1 MRHLIL
7 LLAALSASC
16 SSTLPS
22 FKTYKLDVQQGNV
35 VTSKMMLQLKPGMT
49 KSQVRYL
56 LGTPLLQDSF
66 HTDRWDYL
74 YEMNRDGKVIERRRV
89 VMEFGEQG
97 LKTVRGDII
106 PGGQPGAE
114 NAPVASVEDVTT
126 ATSNKTLLNEDPK
139 KGWLDRFKFWADDEP
154 AVQPKSGAPKVYQ
167 GPLDKVVDASPKPVV
182 EEPVVEK
189 STELPVALEKPAEL
203 PVVVE
208 EAKVVAEQVVVPE
221 PVPNQQAQ
229 SQALQEEAKDA
240 VVDTKTPDQ
249 ALIEKRVALWA
260 NAWRNKNVT
269 EYLGYYSSQFKPEGM
284 SKKAWL
290 AQRKQRLSKQGE
302 IKLTLESV
310 AVRAD
315 AKQAVAEFVQHYSAS
330 GYSDHVVKVLSFE
343 RTQNEWMIVKE
354 LVKGKADSQ
363 QSTITQ
369 TSPTAEVVEAGKPRE
384 LTVDEKTDGPPVRKQ
399 VTEPKEEVVI
409 PPAKIDPQPAPA
421 PAPEVKKAIEKPVEQ
436 SVPQPAVKPAEK
448 LQPNK
453 NKPLPEEGEPGYFER
468 MLEKI
473 GF

>member
-7 LLAALSASC
+7 LLAVLSASC

-66 HTDRWDYL
+66 HPDRWDYL

-126 ATSNKTLLNEDPK
+126 ATSNKGLLNEDPK
-139 KGWLDRFKFWADDEP
+139 KGWVDRFKFWADDEP
-154 AVQPKSGAPKVYQ
+154 AAQPKSGAPKVYQ
-167 GPLDKVVDASPKPVV
+167 GPMDKVVDASPKPVV

-189 STELPVALEKPAEL
+189 SAELPVA
-203 PVVVE
+203 VE
-208 EAKVVAEQVVVPE
+208 EAKAVAENVIVSE
-221 PVPNQQAQ
+221 PVANQQDQ
-229 SQALQEEAKDA
+229 PQALQEAPRDV

-249 ALIEKRVALWA
+249 ALIEKRVASWS

-269 EYLGYYSSQFKPEGM
+269 EYLGYYSNQFKPEGL

-290 AQRKQRLSKQGE
+290 AQRKQRLLKQGE
-302 IKLTLESV
+302 IKLSLENV
-310 AVRAD
+310 VVRTEG
-315 AKQAVAEFVQHYSAS
+315 KQAFAEFVQHYSAS

-343 RTQNEWMIVKE
+343 RTQNEWMIVRE
-354 LVKGKADSQ
+354 LVTGKADPQKS
-363 QSTITQ
+363 SA
-369 TSPTAEVVEAGKPRE
+369 AEVRESSEPLEAGKPRE

-399 VTEPKEEVVI
+399 ATETKEDVPV
-409 PPAKIDPQPAPA
+409 PPAKTDVEPVVV
-421 PAPEVKKAIEKPVEQ
+421 PEVKKAIEKPVEK
-436 SVPQPAVKPAEK
+436 SVPQTTVKPVEK

>member
-7 LLAALSASC
+7 LLAVLSASC

-66 HTDRWDYL
+66 HPDRWDYL

-114 NAPVASVEDVTT
+114 NAAVASVEDVTT
-126 ATSNKTLLNEDPK
+126 ATSNKALLNEDPK

-154 AVQPKSGAPKVYQ
+154 AVQPKSGVPKVYQ
-167 GPLDKVVDASPKPVV
+167 GPMDKVVDASPKPIV
-182 EEPVVEK
+182 EESIIEQ
-189 STELPVALEKPAEL
+189 PAEL

-208 EAKVVAEQVVVPE
+208 EAKAVAENAIAPE
-221 PVPNQQAQ
+221 SVANQPDQP
-229 SQALQEEAKDA
+229 QALQDA
-240 VVDTKTPDQ
+240 PKELGSDAKTPDQ
-249 ALIEKRVALWA
+249 TLIEKRVTSWA
-260 NAWRNKNVT
+260 NAWRTKNVT
-269 EYLGYYSSQFKPEGM
+269 EYLGYYSNQFKPEGM

-302 IKLTLESV
+302 IKLSLENV
-310 AVRAD
+310 EVRFEG
-315 AKQAVAEFVQHYSAS
+315 KRAVAEFIQHYSAS

-343 RTQNEWMIVKE
+343 RNQNEWMIVRE
-354 LVKGKADSQ
+354 LVTGKADSQ
-363 QSTITQ
+363 KSTLTEA
-369 TSPTAEVVEAGKPRE
+369 SPTSDVVEAGKPRE
-384 LTVDEKTDGPPVRKQ
+384 LTPDEKTDGPPVRKQ
-399 VTEPKEEVVI
+399 PVEPKEDVVV
-409 PPAKIDPQPAPA
+409 PPAKAEPDPVAP
-421 PAPEVKKAIEKPVEQ
+421 PEVEKAVEKPVKK
-436 SVPQPAVKPAEK
+436 SVPQPAVKPVEK
-448 LQPNK
+448 LQPK
-453 NKPLPEEGEPGYFER
+453 TNKPMPEEGEPGYFER

>member
-7 LLAALSASC
+7 LLAVLSASC

-66 HTDRWDYL
+66 HPDRWDYL

-126 ATSNKTLLNEDPK
+126 ATSNKGLLNEDPK
-139 KGWLDRFKFWADDEP
+139 KGWVDRFKFWADDEP
-154 AVQPKSGAPKVYQ
+154 AAQPKSGAPKVYQ
-167 GPLDKVVDASPKPVV
+167 GPMDKVVDASPKPVV

-189 STELPVALEKPAEL
+189 SAELPVA
-203 PVVVE
+203 VE
-208 EAKVVAEQVVVPE
+208 EAKAVAENVIVSE
-221 PVPNQQAQ
+221 PVANQQDQ
-229 SQALQEEAKDA
+229 PQALQEAPRD
-240 VVDTKTPDQ
+240 VVIDTKTPDQ
-249 ALIEKRVALWA
+249 ALIEKRVASWS

-269 EYLGYYSSQFKPEGM
+269 EYLGYYSNQFKPEGL

-290 AQRKQRLSKQGE
+290 AQRKQRLLKQGE
-302 IKLTLESV
+302 IKLSLENV
-310 AVRAD
+310 VVRTEG
-315 AKQAVAEFVQHYSAS
+315 KQAFAEFVQHYSAS

-343 RTQNEWMIVKE
+343 RTQNEWMIVRE
-354 LVKGKADSQ
+354 LVTGKADPQKS
-363 QSTITQ
+363 SA
-369 TSPTAEVVEAGKPRE
+369 AEVRESSEPLEAGKPRE

-399 VTEPKEEVVI
+399 ATETKEDVPV
-409 PPAKIDPQPAPA
+409 PPAKTDVEPVVV
-421 PAPEVKKAIEKPVEQ
+421 PEVKKAIEKPVEK
-436 SVPQPAVKPAEK
+436 SVPQTTVKPVEK
-448 LQPNK
+448 LQSNK

>member
-7 LLAALSASC
+7 LLAVLSASC

-167 GPLDKVVDASPKPVV
+167 GPMDKVVDATPKPVV
-182 EEPVVEK
+182 EEPVVEQ
-189 STELPVALEKPAEL
+189 SAEL
-203 PVVVE
+203 PAVVE
-208 EAKVVAEQVVVPE
+208 EAKVVAENVIVPE
-221 PVPNQQAQ
+221 PVINQPDQPQ
-229 SQALQEEAKDA
+229 VLQKAPKE
-240 VVDTKTPDQ
+240 VVGDTKTPDQ
-249 ALIEKRVALWA
+249 TLIEKRVTSWA

-290 AQRKQRLSKQGE
+290 VQRKQRLSKQGE
-302 IKLTLESV
+302 IKLSLENLE
-310 AVRAD
+310 VRAEG
-315 AKQAVAEFVQHYSAS
+315 KQAVAEFVQHYSAS

-343 RTQNEWMIVKE
+343 RIQNEWMIVRE
-354 LVKGKADSQ
+354 LVSGKTGSQ
-363 QSTITQ
+363 KSTMTEALAA
-369 TSPTAEVVEAGKPRE
+369 PEVVEAGKPRE
-384 LTVDEKTDGPPVRKQ
+384 LTMDEKTDGPPVRKPAI
-399 VTEPKEEVVI
+399 EPKENVVV
-409 PPAKIDPQPAPA
+409 PPAKTESEPVVVPSEPVVV
-421 PAPEVKKAIEKPVEQ
+421 PEVEKAVEKPVKK
-436 SVPQPAVKPAEK
+436 SVPQPAVKPVEK
-448 LQPNK
+448 LQPK
-453 NKPLPEEGEPGYFER
+453 TTKPMPEEGEPGYFER

>member
-7 LLAALSASC
+7 LLAILSASC

-35 VTSKMMLQLKPGMT
+35 VTSKMMMQLKPGMT

-56 LGTPLLQDSF
+56 LGSPLLQDSF
-66 HTDRWDYL
+66 HPDRWDYL
-74 YEMNRDGKVIERRRV
+74 YEMNKDGKVIERRRV

-114 NAPVASVEDVTT
+114 NAPVASVEDVIT

-139 KGWLDRFKFWADDEP
+139 KGWLGRFKFWADDDS
-154 AVQPKSGAPKVYQ
+154 AVQSKSGSPKVYQ
-167 GPLDKVVDASPKPVV
+167 GPMDKVVDASPKPVV

-189 STELPVALEKPAEL
+189 SAEL
-203 PVVVE
+203 PAVVE
-208 EAKVVAEQVVVPE
+208 EAKVVAENAIIIE
-221 PVPNQQAQ
+221 PVANQPDQP
-229 SQALQEEAKDA
+229 QALQEAPRDA
-240 VVDTKTPDQ
+240 VVVTKTPDQ
-249 ALIEKRVALWA
+249 VLIEKRVASWA
-260 NAWRNKNVT
+260 NAWRNRNVN
-269 EYLGYYSSQFKPEGM
+269 EYLGYYSNQFKPEGI

-290 AQRKQRLSKQGE
+290 AQRKQRLSKQDE
-302 IKLTLESV
+302 IKLSIENV
-310 AVRAD
+310 EVRTD
-315 AKQAVAEFVQHYSAS
+315 GKQAVAEFVQHYSAS

-343 RTQNEWMIVKE
+343 QTQNEWMIVRE

-384 LTVDEKTDGPPVRKQ
+384 LTMDEKTDGPPVRKQ
-399 VTEPKEEVVI
+399 VDEPKEEVVV
-409 PPAKIDPQPAPA
+409 PPAKADPAPA
-421 PAPEVKKAIEKPVEQ
+421 ALPVPEVKKAIEKPVEKT
-436 SVPQPAVKPAEK
+436 VPQPVVKPAEK

>member
-7 LLAALSASC
+7 LLAVLSASC

-66 HTDRWDYL
+66 HPDRWDYL

-126 ATSNKTLLNEDPK
+126 ATSNKGLLNEDPK
-139 KGWLDRFKFWADDEP
+139 KGWVDRFKFWADDEP
-154 AVQPKSGAPKVYQ
+154 AAQPKSGAPKVYQ
-167 GPLDKVVDASPKPVV
+167 GPMDKVVDASPKPVV

-189 STELPVALEKPAEL
+189 SAEL
-203 PVVVE
+203 PAVVE
-208 EAKVVAEQVVVPE
+208 EAKAVAENIVVSE
-221 PVPNQQAQ
+221 PVANQPDQP
-229 SQALQEEAKDA
+229 QALQEEPRDA
-240 VVDTKTPDQ
+240 MSDTKTPDQ
-249 ALIEKRVALWA
+249 ALIEKRVASWS
-260 NAWRNKNVT
+260 NAWRSKNVT
-269 EYLGYYSSQFKPEGM
+269 EYLGYYSNQFKPEGL

-302 IKLTLESV
+302 IKLSIENV
-310 AVRAD
+310 IVRTEG
-315 AKQAVAEFVQHYSAS
+315 KQAFAEFVQHYSAA
-330 GYSDHVVKVLSFE
+330 GYSDYVVKVLSFE
-343 RTQNEWMIVKE
+343 RTQNEWMIVRE
-354 LVKGKADSQ
+354 LVTGKADSQ
-363 QSTITQ
+363 KS
-369 TSPTAEVVEAGKPRE
+369 SVAEVKESSEPLEAGKPRE

-399 VTEPKEEVVI
+399 ATETKEDALV
-409 PPAKIDPQPAPA
+409 PPAKTDAEPVVV
-421 PAPEVKKAIEKPVEQ
+421 PEVKKAIEKPVEK
-436 SVPQPAVKPAEK
+436 SVPQPAVKPVEK

>member
-7 LLAALSASC
+7 LLAVLSASC

-66 HTDRWDYL
+66 HPDRWDYL

-126 ATSNKTLLNEDPK
+126 ATSNKGLLNEDPK
-139 KGWLDRFKFWADDEP
+139 KGWVDRFKFWADDEP
-154 AVQPKSGAPKVYQ
+154 AAQPKSGAPKVYQ
-167 GPLDKVVDASPKPVV
+167 GPMDKVVDASPKPVV

-189 STELPVALEKPAEL
+189 SAELPVA
-203 PVVVE
+203 VE
-208 EAKVVAEQVVVPE
+208 EAKAVAENVIVSE
-221 PVPNQQAQ
+221 PVANQQDQ
-229 SQALQEEAKDA
+229 PQALQEAPRD
-240 VVDTKTPDQ
+240 VVIDTKTPDQ
-249 ALIEKRVALWA
+249 ALIEKRVASWS

-269 EYLGYYSSQFKPEGM
+269 EYLGYYSNQFKPEGL

-290 AQRKQRLSKQGE
+290 AQRKQRLLKQGE
-302 IKLTLESV
+302 IKLSLENV
-310 AVRAD
+310 VVRTEG
-315 AKQAVAEFVQHYSAS
+315 KQAFAEFVQHYSAS

-343 RTQNEWMIVKE
+343 RTQNEWMIVRE
-354 LVKGKADSQ
+354 LVTGKADPQKS
-363 QSTITQ
+363 SA
-369 TSPTAEVVEAGKPRE
+369 AEVRESSEPLEAGKPRE

-399 VTEPKEEVVI
+399 ATETKEDVPV
-409 PPAKIDPQPAPA
+409 PPAKTDVEPVVV
-421 PAPEVKKAIEKPVEQ
+421 PEVKKAIEKPVEK
-436 SVPQPAVKPAEK
+436 SVPQTTVKPVEK

>member
-7 LLAALSASC
+7 LLAVLSASC

-35 VTSKMMLQLKPGMT
+35 VTSKMMMQLKPGMT

-56 LGTPLLQDSF
+56 LGSPLLQDSF
-66 HTDRWDYL
+66 HPDRWDYL
-74 YEMNRDGKVIERRRV
+74 YEMNKDGKVIERRRV

-167 GPLDKVVDASPKPVV
+167 GPMDKVVDASPKPVV

-189 STELPVALEKPAEL
+189 PAEL

-208 EAKVVAEQVVVPE
+208 EAKVVAEKVVVPE
-221 PVPNQQAQ
+221 PVANQQAQ
-229 SQALQEEAKDA
+229 SPELQEEAKDA
-240 VVDTKTPDQ
+240 LVDTKTPDQ

-269 EYLGYYSSQFKPEGM
+269 EYLGYYSNQFKPEGI

-290 AQRKQRLSKQGE
+290 AQRKQRLSKQDE
-302 IKLTLESV
+302 IKLSIENV
-310 AVRAD
+310 EVRTD
-315 AKQAVAEFVQHYSAS
+315 GKKAVAEFVQHYSTS
-330 GYSDHVVKVLSFE
+330 SYSDHVVKVLSFE
-343 RTQNEWMIVKE
+343 QTQNEWMIVRE
-354 LVKGKADSQ
+354 FVKGKADSQ

-369 TSPTAEVVEAGKPRE
+369 ASPTAEVVEAGKPRE
-384 LTVDEKTDGPPVRKQ
+384 LTMDEKTDGPPVRKQ
-399 VTEPKEEVVI
+399 VDEPKEEVVV
-409 PPAKIDPQPAPA
+409 PPSKTAPA
-421 PAPEVKKAIEKPVEQ
+421 PAALPVPEVKKAIEKPVEKT
-436 SVPQPAVKPAEK
+436 VPQPVVKPAEK

>member
-7 LLAALSASC
+7 LLAVLSASC

-66 HTDRWDYL
+66 HPDRWDYL

-126 ATSNKTLLNEDPK
+126 ATSNKGLLNEDPK
-139 KGWLDRFKFWADDEP
+139 KGWVDRFKFWADDEP
-154 AVQPKSGAPKVYQ
+154 APKPKSGAPKVYQ
-167 GPLDKVVDASPKPVV
+167 GPMDKVVDASPKPVV

-189 STELPVALEKPAEL
+189 SAEL
-203 PVVVE
+203 PAVVE
-208 EAKVVAEQVVVPE
+208 EAKAVAENIIVSE
-221 PVPNQQAQ
+221 PVANQPDQPL
-229 SQALQEEAKDA
+229 ALQEEPRDA
-240 VVDTKTPDQ
+240 VSDTKTPDQ
-249 ALIEKRVALWA
+249 ALIEKRVVSWS
-260 NAWRNKNVT
+260 NAWRSKNVT
-269 EYLGYYSSQFKPEGM
+269 EYLGYYSNQFKPEGL

-302 IKLTLESV
+302 IKLSIENV
-310 AVRAD
+310 IVRIEG
-315 AKQAVAEFVQHYSAS
+315 KQAFAEFIQHYSAT

-343 RTQNEWMIVKE
+343 RTQNEWMIVRE
-354 LVKGKADSQ
+354 LVTGKADSQ
-363 QSTITQ
+363 KSSAT
-369 TSPTAEVVEAGKPRE
+369 EVKESSEPLEAGKPRE

-399 VTEPKEEVVI
+399 ATETKENALV
-409 PPAKIDPQPAPA
+409 PPAKTDAEPVVV
-421 PAPEVKKAIEKPVEQ
+421 PEVKKAIEKPVEK
-436 SVPQPAVKPAEK
+436 SVPQPAVKPVEK

>member
-7 LLAALSASC
+7 LLAVLSASC

-66 HTDRWDYL
+66 HPDRWDYL

-126 ATSNKTLLNEDPK
+126 ATSNKGLLNEDPK
-139 KGWLDRFKFWADDEP
+139 KGWVDRFKFWADDEP
-154 AVQPKSGAPKVYQ
+154 AAQPKSGAPKVYQ
-167 GPLDKVVDASPKPVV
+167 GPMDKVVDASPKPVV

-189 STELPVALEKPAEL
+189 SAELPVA
-203 PVVVE
+203 VE
-208 EAKVVAEQVVVPE
+208 EAKAVAENVIVSE
-221 PVPNQQAQ
+221 PVANQQDQ
-229 SQALQEEAKDA
+229 PQALQEAPRD
-240 VVDTKTPDQ
+240 VVIDTKTPDQ
-249 ALIEKRVALWA
+249 ALIEKRVASWS

-269 EYLGYYSSQFKPEGM
+269 EYLGYYSNQFKPEGL

-290 AQRKQRLSKQGE
+290 AQRKQRLLKQGE
-302 IKLTLESV
+302 IKLSLENV
-310 AVRAD
+310 VVRTEG
-315 AKQAVAEFVQHYSAS
+315 KQAFAEFVQHYSAS

-343 RTQNEWMIVKE
+343 RTQNEWMIVRE
-354 LVKGKADSQ
+354 LVTGKADSQ
-363 QSTITQ
+363 KS
-369 TSPTAEVVEAGKPRE
+369 SAAEVRESSEPLEAGKPRE

-399 VTEPKEEVVI
+399 ATETKEDALV
-409 PPAKIDPQPAPA
+409 PPAKTDAEPVVV
-421 PAPEVKKAIEKPVEQ
+421 PEVKKAIEKPVEK
-436 SVPQPAVKPAEK
+436 SVPQPAVKPVEK